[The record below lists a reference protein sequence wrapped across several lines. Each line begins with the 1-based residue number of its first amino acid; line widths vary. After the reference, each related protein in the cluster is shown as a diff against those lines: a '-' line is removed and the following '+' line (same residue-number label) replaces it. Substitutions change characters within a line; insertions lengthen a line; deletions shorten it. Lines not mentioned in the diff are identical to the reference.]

1 MGYYY
6 VNHDARPRHERR
18 LTGITARQQRLRR
31 QRTLLKP
38 QILTRRYNRLVDELA
53 GAECGFFVKI
63 NRSDRRFITRYTG
76 CDAAT
81 RQSGCDDG
89 RA

>member
-18 LTGITARQQRLRR
+18 TTGITARQQRLRR

-38 QILTRRYNRLVDELA
+38 QILTRRYDRLMDELA
-53 GAECGFFVKI
+53 SVECGFFVKI
-63 NRSDRRFITRYTG
+63 NRADRRFITRYTG
-76 CDAAT
+76 YDAAT
-81 RQSGCDDG
+81 RHSGCDDE